1 MDIGMI
7 EGEHRQ
13 SIASYFAKHHGKLVT
28 ETPPELQIYD
38 TYVKILLLR
47 AEARYA
53 DMNPTERVYET
64 ARLLRQIEY
73 EHKKQRQLELIEE
86 LRSAE
91 SSGDEEKAAQLR
103 ITLNTLIK
111 EMPRGKR

>member
-1 MDIGMI
+1 
-7 EGEHRQ
+7 
-13 SIASYFAKHHGKLVT
+13 
-28 ETPPELQIYD
+28 
-38 TYVKILLLR
+38 
-47 AEARYA
+47 
-53 DMNPTERVYET
+53 MNPTERVYET

-91 SSGDEEKAAQLR
+91 SSGDEQKAAELR